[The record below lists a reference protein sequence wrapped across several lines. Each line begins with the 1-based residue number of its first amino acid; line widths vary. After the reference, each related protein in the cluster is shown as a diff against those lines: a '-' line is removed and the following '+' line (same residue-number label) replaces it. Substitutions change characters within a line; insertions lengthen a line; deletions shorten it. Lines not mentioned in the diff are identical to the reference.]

1 MMFHCVAIPH
11 FVVVFISGG
20 ISQVLLSV
28 ALVYSAAVNVV
39 DKYLFKWRISTPFKM
54 YLELEFLNQKTIL
67 CLMF

>member
-1 MMFHCVAIPH
+1 
-11 FVVVFISGG
+11 
-20 ISQVLLSV
+20 V